1 MIERKRKYN
10 IEGINPLYIIFSKK
24 NKKRSD
30 LVMGNYNSF
39 LKIDQTVYRV
49 RKIFK
54 SRFESNFIEVESL
67 TCKEIDSYKK
77 EYFLVDTNANGIWY
91 REEILMDMVKN
102 EEIVLTLRELKKV
115 VDAMMDDLIDI
126 YS

>member
-1 MIERKRKYN
+1 MDIW
-10 IEGINPLYIIFSKK
+10 
-24 NKKRSD
+24 
-30 LVMGNYNSF
+30 NYNSF

-54 SRFESNFIEVESL
+54 SRFERNFIEVESL

-77 EYFLVDTNANGIWY
+77 EYFLVDTNSNGAWY
-91 REEILMDMVKN
+91 REETLMDMVKN
-102 EEIVLTLRELKKV
+102 EEIVLTLRKLKKV
-115 VDAMMDDLIDI
+115 VDVMMDDLIDI